1 MLKRKMALKT
11 YKKAARY
18 AVGLIGL
25 WIIVMSTAACK
36 GNIQLEDRN
45 YVMALGLDAETG
57 SDGETYLRASLSF
70 PDLEALIGKGG
81 NIHYPVMTIRGNN
94 LEEIHSIYENESNKR
109 LDYGQL
115 QVIVFGRELL
125 ENSPMMEQVL
135 AYIKNRQ
142 QFTRTILVCRAENT
156 AEEIISLD
164 ETVNGSIGLYIK
176 EMFENNAAEAGYE
189 KSTINDMIIAW
200 KNRSETVELALL
212 KAVDGKIPKICGVS
226 EYKPGEV

>member
-1 MLKRKMALKT
+1 MCKGKNDIKIYGKYT
-11 YKKAARY
+11 RY
-18 AVGLIGL
+18 AIG
-25 WIIVMSTAACK
+25 IIFLLFVIMSTSACK

-45 YVMALGLDAETG
+45 YVMALGLDAGTDEE
-57 SDGETYLRASLSF
+57 GETCLKASLSF

-81 NIHYPVMTIRGNN
+81 NIHYPVMTISGDN
-94 LEEIHSIYENESNKR
+94 LEEINGIYENESNKR

-115 QVIVFGRELL
+115 QVIVFGRALL
-125 ENSPMMEQVL
+125 ENKPMMEQVL

-142 QFTRTILVCRAENT
+142 QFTRTILVCRAEET

-200 KNRSETVELALL
+200 KNQSETAILAVLRT
-212 KAVDGKIPKICGVS
+212 VDKKIPEICGVG
-226 EYKPGEV
+226 EYKP